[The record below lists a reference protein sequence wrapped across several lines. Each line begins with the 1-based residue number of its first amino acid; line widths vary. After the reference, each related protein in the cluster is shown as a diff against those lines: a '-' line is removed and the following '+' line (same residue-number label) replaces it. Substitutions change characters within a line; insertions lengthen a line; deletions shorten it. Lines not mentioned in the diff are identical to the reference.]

1 MATVTRLEV
10 RPVTPNI
17 GAVVHDIDL
26 AEIDAESVRAE
37 LRRALVEFQVLF
49 FRNQNLTP
57 EQHLAVSSAWA
68 ALLYFRK
75 LAMRLD
81 KPIEQ
86 LTLDDLLHLSLIHI

>member
-1 MATVTRLEV
+1 MLRPNPPDVAPSRLEM
-10 RPVTPNI
+10 
-17 GAVVHDIDL
+17 AK
-26 AEIDAESVRAE
+26 AEDRIAT
-37 LRRALVEFQVLF
+37 L
-49 FRNQNLTP
+49 NLTP

-86 LTLDDLLHLSLIHI
+86 LTLDDLLHNLARRLASK